1 MSSPRLPLSSRSSFL
16 PDEISR
22 REFATVFRGYDPAEV
37 RTFLNQ
43 LAEQSA
49 DSSDRVAEVQ
59 KTLAETEDR
68 IKNPELD
75 EETVTRLL
83 GEQTAQILRSAREA
97 ANEIRAKAE
106 DEIGRQ
112 LREAHEVTTR
122 MREEAEA
129 LLSERTD
136 EAERAAQAIRSA
148 IEQEVVELKAKTEN
162 EMLAL
167 RQQTQSDLVD
177 ERARARAQ
185 MRDLIDL
192 ARAESQSLVESTQAK
207 QSELIEGLVRKRK
220 IALAQVEE
228 LRAGRGRLLDA
239 YKMVRT
245 TLDEV
250 TVELGR
256 AEDEARE
263 QATAAGA
270 RSASES
276 GIGSGDLDS
285 VVDIE
290 EFTLQDDVSDE
301 VIDLINGDSDDFPSG
316 GGGADYRAVGYG
328 GEGSVAMLEQQDL
341 LIAEEDDAEED
352 AAELR
357 IAGEIDGA
365 LNARRDAVVSKA
377 RSQTTRRLKRAMQDE
392 QDAVVAQLRSGKCE
406 SVQAV
411 IGSIDDQI
419 AGYQRAVQRLFREVV
434 RTGTQSV
441 DGGAQVDRSVIDRAG
456 TAAAREF
463 VAELI
468 SDLRSRIVSIIENE
482 LSSGVSDINEIQYD
496 IAQPYR
502 KAKGEHLEAL
512 IEERVG
518 GAFDQGV
525 ALAQVGHG

>member
-1 MSSPRLPLSSRSSFL
+1 MSSPRLPLSSRPTFL

-49 DSSDRVAEVQ
+49 DGADRIAEVQ
-59 KTLAETEDR
+59 KALADSEHK

-97 ANEIRAKAE
+97 ANEIRAKAD
-106 DEIGRQ
+106 DEVSRQ

-136 EAERAAQAIRSA
+136 EAEKAASEIRRNVEEQIVKMRAEA
-148 IEQEVVELKAKTEN
+148 EN
-162 EMLAL
+162 EMLAQ

-185 MRDLIDL
+185 MRDLIDT
-192 ARAESQSLVESTQAK
+192 ARAESQALVERTQAK
-207 QSELIEGLVRKRK
+207 QTEMIEALVRKRK

-270 RSASES
+270 RSAEES
-276 GIGSGDLDS
+276 GIDPSELDT
-285 VVDIE
+285 VVDLE
-290 EFTLQDDVSDE
+290 QFALDDDVPEIVVNLANEDPG
-301 VIDLINGDSDDFPSG
+301 IDSG
-316 GGGADYRAVGYG
+316 GGSNSPG
-328 GEGSVAMLEQQDL
+328 GMTAAGNGSVAVLEQQDL
-341 LIAEEDDAEED
+341 IVVDEDDAEAEDD

-357 IAGEIDGA
+357 MAGEIDGA
-365 LNARRDAVVSKA
+365 LAARRDAVVSKA
-377 RSQTTRRLKRAMQDE
+377 RSQTVRRLKRTLQDE
-392 QDAVVAQLRSGKCE
+392 QDAVVAQLRSGKNE

-411 IGSIDDQI
+411 LGSVDDQI
-419 AGYQRAVQRLFREVV
+419 ATYQRAVQRLFREVV
-434 RTGTQSV
+434 RTGAQSV
-441 DGGAQVDRSVIDRAG
+441 DGGNGVDRTVTDHTG

-463 VAELI
+463 VAELVD
-468 SDLRSRIVSIIENE
+468 DLRSQLVPVIEKE
-482 LSSGVSDINEIQYD
+482 LANGEHDIDALAHD
-496 IAQPYR
+496 IAEPYR
-502 KAKGEHLEAL
+502 MMKGDHLDQ
-512 IEERVG
+512 IVEERVG

-525 ALAQVGHG
+525 AYAQ